1 MEVSANLGLISE
13 MTMNDPH
20 KPTAR
25 TIRVLGLLGVAVSTA
40 ACAGPRG
47 GEYGN
52 YPSSSSATVHA
63 RVISSSPV
71 MSQVAVPR
79 QVCYDE
85 LRQEPA
91 HSSGAG
97 AIVGA
102 IAGGAMGNSVG
113 KGTGRAVATGLGVIL
128 GAAIGDRIEND
139 GRPGVMRTVQRCEQ
153 QTSYQNQ
160 VVGYNVV
167 YEYGGQRYSTQMQHQ
182 PGSTIPINV
191 TVNPTDDRGYRY
203 EAPQVYQ
210 SAPVVVAPPTYYHVA
225 PQPIRTV
232 IYQPAVREVRYIHP
246 SIGRLHHH
254 GHGGHGRHAEDRC
267 DERDGRGDHRGGH
280 HQIDDGRA
288 RWNSRWN

>member
-1 MEVSANLGLISE
+1 
-13 MTMNDPH
+13 MNDPH
-20 KPTAR
+20 KLTAR

-91 HSSGAG
+91 RSSGAG

-102 IAGGAMGNSVG
+102 IAGGAMGNAVG
-113 KGTGRAVATGLGVIL
+113 KGSGRAVATGLGVIL
-128 GAAIGDRIEND
+128 GAAVGDRIEND

-167 YEYGGQRYSTQMQHQ
+167 YEYGGQRYSTQMQNQ

-191 TVNPTDDRGYRY
+191 TVNPSDDRGYRY
-203 EAPQVYQ
+203 EAPPVYQ
-210 SAPVVVAPPTYYHVA
+210 SYQPAPVVVTPPVRYVQT
-225 PQPIRTV
+225 PITTV
-232 IYQPAVREVRYIHP
+232 VQRPVIIREVDYVRP
-246 SIGRLHHH
+246 VIGYVPP
-254 GHGGHGRHAEDRC
+254 RHRHDDDDRC
-267 DERDGRGDHRGGH
+267 DERDERRGH
-280 HQIDDGRA
+280 HHRQYDDGRA
-288 RWNSRWN
+288 RWSSRWN